1 MPQHRPVTKS
11 RSFGSFLLVAGLLA
25 FASDA
30 SAQGEPA
37 PAPPPPDPAPAPA
50 PPADPPPPTP
60 EVAPAPA
67 PAPAPAEGGFTAS
80 FGNGAAPLVDTT
92 TSPPPPPAE
101 GEPKPLPWRGSTLTW
116 NQAAT
121 TTAVGIGRDNI
132 GSEDEYYGWE
142 FILFPNLYV
151 IDEEY
156 HKLTVF
162 AEAGVGVEWT
172 ESADTT
178 TENEPY
184 FKDLQVGTTYS
195 PTFWQSDDKEWK
207 TGGNLRL
214 RLIFP
219 TSPISS
225 AQGRILT
232 TSLGG
237 GVNQKVKLLGKD
249 ADGLNSLTVRAGLT
263 WSHLFSNSFTP
274 TNPDLRR
281 QRQNASGQTIESD
294 QLTTSSFDIDRV
306 IPSLGFDLPI
316 FGDLSLSTNFRLIG
330 RFKHQFEGDD
340 TGCDVVTATG
350 CVDASGEDASVAF
363 DNQTYIVNTGFD
375 ATLSYPIFG
384 VVDISLG
391 YYNETLGLAPSGE
404 RRDIFYSPDAQFFM
418 DVVANLDVIYE
429 KASGRGQKA
438 SAAATPAVA
447 QGTRP
452 SF

>member
-11 RSFGSFLLVAGLLA
+11 RSFGSFLLAAGLLA

-30 SAQGEPA
+30 IAQGEPA
-37 PAPPPPDPAPAPA
+37 PAPAPA
-50 PPADPPPPTP
+50 ADPPPP
-60 EVAPAPA
+60 AAAPA

-80 FGNGAAPLVDTT
+80 FGTGAAPLADTT

-101 GEPKPLPWRGSTLTW
+101 GEPKPLPWRGTTLTW

-121 TTAVGIGRDNI
+121 TTAVGVGRDNI

-142 FILFPNLYV
+142 LVLFPNLYV
-151 IDEEY
+151 VDEEY

-162 AEAGVGVEWT
+162 AEAGVAVEWT
-172 ESADTT
+172 DSSDTT

-184 FKDLQVGTTYS
+184 FKDLQVGTAYS

-207 TGGNLRL
+207 TGGSLRL

-219 TSPISS
+219 TSPISN

-232 TSLGG
+232 TSLGAG
-237 GVNQKVKLLGKD
+237 LNQKVKLLGKD
-249 ADGLNSLTVRAGLT
+249 AEGLNNLTVRAGVS
-263 WSHLFSNSFTP
+263 WSHLFSNAFTP

-281 QRQNASGQTIESD
+281 QRQNASGQTIDSD
-294 QLTTSSFDIDRV
+294 QLTTNSFDVDRV

-330 RFKHQFEGDD
+330 RFKRDFEGDG

-350 CVDASGEDASVAF
+350 CVDASGDDASVPF
-363 DNQTYIVNTGFD
+363 DNQTYLVNTGFD
-375 ATLSYPIFG
+375 ASLSYPVF
-384 VVDISLG
+384 DIVHIALG
-391 YYNETLGLAPSGE
+391 YYNETLGLAPNGE

-418 DVVANLDVIYE
+418 DVEVHLDAIYE
-429 KASGRGQKA
+429 KATKRGEPPGGHHAPRA
-438 SAAATPAVA
+438 SAAPLT
-447 QGTRP
+447 GP